1 MLLEYGMVAQLAERK
16 IEALGVGSSI
26 LSHSTSSYYFNI
38 IKYTLLADMFISSR

>member
-26 LSHSTSSYYFNI
+26 LSHSTSDYD
-38 IKYTLLADMFISSR
+38 TLEVPVEWSITKATD